1 MKMNMKRS
9 RALADVVIKAAISAL
24 LLSAATTWAQD
35 SFQFGVIGH
44 SFSGSPDES
53 VLRNSLN
60 QSDADNLAFVVV
72 NGIKS
77 AGEPCT
83 DALYSARRDLL
94 KDAENG
100 VIVSLAASDWVGCRN
115 KNGSIAIERLNRVR
129 ELFFPDE
136 FSFGASKVPLFRQ
149 SVTPKFR
156 AYTENSRWELG
167 NILFAT
173 VNLPAANNHF
183 LQDGGRNS
191 EFEDRLIANKDWLQ
205 RLFTFATQRKLA
217 GIVLFTDGNPLAQ
230 PSQRPFLLR
239 GQRDGFA
246 ETRQRITTLA
256 GEFRGKVLL
265 VHGENLKSESNNAIL
280 WRRNLG
286 SIGVASGWSKF
297 SVDGSK
303 PALFLLA
310 NDSKAMLQTA
320 PAAAAPASQ

>member
-1 MKMNMKRS
+1 MKQLLS
-9 RALADVVIKAAISAL
+9 LAL
-24 LLSAATTWAQD
+24 LGAALCAAPAAQAQD
-35 SFQFGVIGH
+35 SFSFGVIGH
-44 SFSGSPDES
+44 SFSGSPDEG
-53 VLRNSLN
+53 VLRRALDE
-60 QSDADNLAFVVV
+60 SDADNLAFVVV

-77 AGEPCT
+77 AAEPCS
-83 DALYSARRDLL
+83 DALYTARRDLL
-94 KDAENG
+94 KEAENG

-115 KNGSIAIERLNRVR
+115 KNGSVAIERLNRVR
-129 ELFFPDE
+129 DLFFPDE

-156 AYTENSRWELG
+156 SYTENARWEFG
-167 NILFAT
+167 NVLFAT

-205 RLFTFATQRKLA
+205 RVFTFAAQKKLA
-217 GIVLFTDGNPLAQ
+217 GIVLFADGNPLAQ

-246 ETRQRITTLA
+246 ETRQRVITLA
-256 GEFRGKVLL
+256 AAFKGKILL
-265 VHGENLKSESNNAIL
+265 VHGETLKDESNAGIL

-297 SVDGSK
+297 TVDNSNA
-303 PALFLLA
+303 ALFTLS
-310 NDSKAMLQTA
+310 DSSKAVRA
-320 PAAAAPASQ
+320 PPSQ

>member
-1 MKMNMKRS
+1 MKLRLKPL
-9 RALADVVIKAAISAL
+9 RALVFASAVLISTTL
-24 LLSAATTWAQD
+24 QTATAQD

-44 SFSGSPDES
+44 SFSGNPDGA
-53 VLRNSLN
+53 VLSKALSE
-60 QSDADNLAFVVV
+60 SDADNLAFVVV
-72 NGIKS
+72 NGVKS
-77 AGEPCT
+77 AAEPCSDT
-83 DALYSARRDLL
+83 LYSERRDLL
-94 KDAENG
+94 KEAENG
-100 VIVSLAASDWVGCRN
+100 VIVSLAASDWVSCRN

-129 ELFFPDE
+129 DLFFPDE

-156 AYTENSRWELG
+156 SYTENARWEFG

-173 VNLPAANNHF
+173 INLPAANNHF
-183 LQDGGRNS
+183 LPDGGRNS

-205 RLFTFATQRKLA
+205 RLFTFATQRKMA

-239 GQRDGFA
+239 GQRDGFS

-265 VHGENLKSESNNAIL
+265 VHGENLKNESNAGIF

-297 SVDGSK
+297 AVDGNSS
-303 PALFLLA
+303 ALFVLA
-310 NDSKAMLQTA
+310 NGSK
-320 PAAAAPASQ
+320 AAAAPTPSQ

>member
-1 MKMNMKRS
+1 MNKPLS
-9 RALADVVIKAAISAL
+9 RAVFAGLGL
-24 LLSAATTWAQD
+24 LSLIFLSAAVNTAAAQD

-44 SFSGSPDES
+44 SFSGNPDDA
-53 VLRNSLN
+53 VLRKALSE
-60 QSDADNLAFVVV
+60 SDADSLAFVVV

-77 AGEPCT
+77 ATEPCS
-83 DALYSARRDLL
+83 DALYSDRRDLL
-94 KDAENG
+94 KEAENG

-115 KNGSIAIERLNRVR
+115 KNGSIAIDRLNRVR
-129 ELFFPDE
+129 DLFFPDE
-136 FSFGASKVPLFRQ
+136 FSFGASRVPLFRQ

-156 AYTENSRWELG
+156 SYTENARWEFG

-173 VNLPAANNHF
+173 VNLPSANNHF

-191 EFEDRLIANKDWLQ
+191 EFEDRLIANRDWLQ
-205 RLFTFATQRKLA
+205 RLFTFATQRKMA

-239 GQRDGFA
+239 GQRDGFS

-265 VHGENLKSESNNAIL
+265 VHGENLKSESNAGIL

-297 SVDGSK
+297 AVNNGK
-303 PALFLLA
+303 PDLFTLA
-310 NDSKAMLQTA
+310 NETKS
-320 PAAAAPASQ
+320 APASQ

>member
-1 MKMNMKRS
+1 MKKLLS
-9 RALADVVIKAAISAL
+9 LAL
-24 LLSAATTWAQD
+24 LGAALCAAPVSWAQD
-35 SFQFGVIGH
+35 SFHFGVIGH
-44 SFSGSPDES
+44 SFSGNPDEG
-53 VLRNSLN
+53 VLRRALDE
-60 QSDADNLAFVVV
+60 SDADNLAFVVV

-77 AGEPCT
+77 AAEPCS

-94 KDAENG
+94 KEAENG

-115 KNGSIAIERLNRVR
+115 KNGSVAIERLNRVR

-156 AYTENSRWELG
+156 SYTENARWEFG
-167 NILFAT
+167 NVLFAT

-205 RLFTFATQRKLA
+205 RLFTFATQKKLA
-217 GIVLFTDGNPLAQ
+217 GIVLFADGNPLAQ

-246 ETRQRITTLA
+246 ETRQRIITLA
-256 GEFRGKVLL
+256 AAFKGKVLL
-265 VHGENLKSESNNAIL
+265 VHGETLKDESNAGIV

-297 SVDGSK
+297 SVDSGTA
-303 PALFLLA
+303 ALFTLSNSSRA
-310 NDSKAMLQTA
+310 TKAMA
-320 PAAAAPASQ
+320 PPPSQ

>member
-1 MKMNMKRS
+1 MKRK
-9 RALADVVIKAAISAL
+9 LFCVVA
-24 LLSAATTWAQD
+24 LLSAALCAASATRAQD

-44 SFSGSPDES
+44 SFAGSPDDS
-53 VLRNSLN
+53 VLRKALDE
-60 QSDADNLAFVVV
+60 SDADNLAFVVV

-77 AGEPCT
+77 ASEPCS

-94 KDAENG
+94 KEAENG

-115 KNGSIAIERLNRVR
+115 RNGSIAIERLNRMR
-129 ELFFPDE
+129 DLFFPDE

-156 AYTENSRWELG
+156 SYTENARWEFG
-167 NILFAT
+167 GVLFAT
-173 VNLPAANNHF
+173 VNIPAANNHF
-183 LQDGGRNS
+183 VQDGGRNS

-205 RLFTFATQRKLA
+205 RLFTFAAQKKLE
-217 GIVLFTDGNPLAQ
+217 GIVLFADGNPLAQ

-246 ETRQRITTLA
+246 EMRQRIVTLA
-256 GEFRGKVLL
+256 NGFRGKVLL
-265 VHGENLKSESNNAIL
+265 VHGENLKSESNTGIV

-297 SVDGSK
+297 SVDSGNA
-303 PALFLLA
+303 ALFTLVH
-310 NDSKAMLQTA
+310 STGKTAMQAPPTA
-320 PAAAAPASQ
+320 Q

>member
-1 MKMNMKRS
+1 MKK
-9 RALADVVIKAAISAL
+9 
-24 LLSAATTWAQD
+24 LLSLILLGTALCATPASWAQD
-35 SFQFGVIGH
+35 SFNFGVVGH
-44 SFSGSPDES
+44 SFSGSPDEG
-53 VLRNSLN
+53 VLRRALDE
-60 QSDADNLAFVVV
+60 SDADNLAFVVV

-77 AGEPCT
+77 AAEPCS

-94 KDAENG
+94 KEAENG
-100 VIVSLAASDWVGCRN
+100 IIVSLAASDWVGCRN
-115 KNGSIAIERLNRVR
+115 KNGSVAIERLNRMR
-129 ELFFPDE
+129 DLFFPDE

-156 AYTENSRWELG
+156 SYTENARWEFG
-167 NILFAT
+167 NVLFAT
-173 VNLPAANNHF
+173 INLPAANNHF

-205 RLFTFATQRKLA
+205 RLFIFATQKKLA
-217 GIVLFTDGNPLAQ
+217 GIVLFADGNPLAQ

-256 GEFRGKVLL
+256 ATFKGKILL
-265 VHGENLKSESNNAIL
+265 VHGENLKDESNAGIV

-297 SVDGSK
+297 AVDSGNA
-303 PALFLLA
+303 ALFTL
-310 NDSKAMLQTA
+310 NNSSKAPKTT
-320 PAAAAPASQ
+320 AAPPSQ

>member
-1 MKMNMKRS
+1 MNRLPS
-9 RALADVVIKAAISAL
+9 RRRFAAVIKALAGTL
-24 LLSAATTWAQD
+24 LLSAVGLHSQAVSAQD

-44 SFSGSPDES
+44 SFAGSPDET
-53 VLRNSLN
+53 VLRNALN

-77 AGEPCT
+77 AGEPCS
-83 DALYSARRDLL
+83 DALYSLRRDLL
-94 KDAENG
+94 KEAENG
-100 VIVSLAASDWVGCRN
+100 VIVSLAASDWVSCRN

-136 FSFGASKVPLFRQ
+136 FSFGASKLPLFRQ

-156 AYTENSRWELG
+156 SYTENARWEFG

-173 VNLPAANNHF
+173 INLPAANNHF

-205 RLFTFATQRKLA
+205 RLFTFATQKKLA

-246 ETRQRITTLA
+246 ETRQRISTLA
-256 GEFRGKVLL
+256 AEFRGKVLL
-265 VHGENLKSESNNAIL
+265 VHGESLKSEPNGGIL

-297 SVDGSK
+297 TVDGSR
-303 PALFLLA
+303 PALFVLA
-310 NDSKAMLQTA
+310 NENK
-320 PAAAAPASQ
+320 AAPTTPAPTASP

>member
-1 MKMNMKRS
+1 MKRLLS
-9 RALADVVIKAAISAL
+9 RALLASLAL
-24 LLSAATTWAQD
+24 VSVTVLPTATAQD

-44 SFSGSPDES
+44 SFAGNPDES
-53 VLRNSLN
+53 VLRHALAE
-60 QSDADNLAFVVV
+60 SDADNLAFVVV

-77 AGEPCT
+77 PSEACT
-83 DALYSARRDLL
+83 DALYSTRRDLL
-94 KDAENG
+94 KEAENG
-100 VIVSLAASDWVGCRN
+100 IIVSLAASDWVGCRN

-129 ELFFPDE
+129 DLFFPDE

-156 AYTENSRWELG
+156 SYTENARWEFG
-167 NILFAT
+167 NVLFAT
-173 VNLPAANNHF
+173 VNLPAGNNHF

-205 RLFTFATQRKLA
+205 RLFTFATQRKMA

-265 VHGENLKSESNNAIL
+265 VHGENLKNESTDGIL

-286 SIGVASGWSKF
+286 SVGVASGWSKF
-297 SVDGSK
+297 AVDGNNA
-303 PALFLLA
+303 ALFVLA
-310 NDSKAMLQTA
+310 NGSK
-320 PAAAAPASQ
+320 AAAAPPPSQ

>member
-1 MKMNMKRS
+1 MKKLLS
-9 RALADVVIKAAISAL
+9 LAL
-24 LLSAATTWAQD
+24 LGAALCAAPVSWAQD
-35 SFQFGVIGH
+35 SFHFGVIGH
-44 SFSGSPDES
+44 SFSGNPDEG
-53 VLRNSLN
+53 VLRRALDE
-60 QSDADNLAFVVV
+60 SDADNLAFVVV

-77 AGEPCT
+77 AAEPCS

-94 KDAENG
+94 KEAENG

-115 KNGSIAIERLNRVR
+115 KNGSVAIERLNRVR

-156 AYTENSRWELG
+156 SYTENARWEFG
-167 NILFAT
+167 NVLFAT

-205 RLFTFATQRKLA
+205 RLFTFATQKKLA
-217 GIVLFTDGNPLAQ
+217 GIVLFADGNPLAQ

-246 ETRQRITTLA
+246 ETRQRIITLA
-256 GEFRGKVLL
+256 AAFKGKVLL
-265 VHGENLKSESNNAIL
+265 VHGETLKDESNAGIV

-297 SVDGSK
+297 SVDSGTA
-303 PALFLLA
+303 ALFTLSNSSRA
-310 NDSKAMLQTA
+310 TKTMA
-320 PAAAAPASQ
+320 PPPSQ

>member
-1 MKMNMKRS
+1 MRHMRKLLS
-9 RALADVVIKAAISAL
+9 LAL
-24 LLSAATTWAQD
+24 LGAALCAAPASWAQD
-35 SFQFGVIGH
+35 SFSFGVIGH
-44 SFSGSPDES
+44 AFSGSPDEG
-53 VLRNSLN
+53 VLRRALDE
-60 QSDADNLAFVVV
+60 SDADNLAFVVV

-77 AGEPCT
+77 AAEPCS

-94 KDAENG
+94 KEAENG

-115 KNGSIAIERLNRVR
+115 RNGSVAIERLNRVR
-129 ELFFPDE
+129 DLFFPDE

-156 AYTENSRWELG
+156 SYTENARWEFG
-167 NILFAT
+167 NVLFAT
-173 VNLPAANNHF
+173 INLPAANNHF
-183 LQDGGRNS
+183 LPDGGRNS

-205 RLFTFATQRKLA
+205 RLFTFATQKKLA
-217 GIVLFTDGNPLAQ
+217 GIVLFADGNPLAQ

-256 GEFRGKVLL
+256 ATFKGKILL
-265 VHGENLKSESNNAIL
+265 VHGETLKDESNIGIV

-297 SVDGSK
+297 AVDSGNA
-303 PALFLLA
+303 ALFTLSDPA
-310 NDSKAMLQTA
+310 KATRA
-320 PAAAAPASQ
+320 TVPSQ